1 MRVKSIAIELIA
13 TVLLIVSLSV
23 LAIVLYVS
31 SSTSEIV
38 EKIQLEAMDRET
50 RLADV
55 SLKQFTANINA
66 LVNYL
71 AEQEEVINSAWVEG
85 EDGRNVLESI
95 LKLNKDVQAVFIFNA
110 KGEITSGVTRN
121 GTSLNGDTTRAALW
135 KTKLLDGALEKY
147 VSEKVLSDNVI
158 GQRLL
163 GIGSRIYDF
172 VDGALIGG
180 VVVFADIEN
189 FSKRYIDTA
198 SFGESGYAYLI
209 DGTGVVV
216 AHPNDSIIFKRSSVV
231 DNIKQAEADGSNFFR
246 YQYNGTQKLLFFVK
260 DDITNW
266 YISTTVPYNELL
278 TTAERQQLIIMSIG
292 VVTLLCASL
301 ILLIGI
307 RKFFAK
313 PLIALGHY
321 ATEIATGN
329 FDTKLEG
336 SFRHEL
342 NNLAEQLRKMAV
354 DLQEQFGMSQGVLR
368 GINFPC
374 CVVDA
379 ENRMSFLNK
388 ELLELLGLSGVR
400 DDYLG
405 KTSGDVFWGDETRET
420 PLDKAVHEGEIARR
434 EGGVER
440 RDGKKLTTFYTVTPF
455 YDVSGKVLGA
465 FGLFYDLTEIRTAE
479 ARIVEQHEAILN
491 VAERVDAVSVSLEVA
506 ATNLLTQINETTSG
520 AHIQQER
527 AAETAVAVEEMN
539 ATVLEVAKNAG
550 NAASNTGICNER
562 VNEGSHAVNE
572 TVTAI
577 AKVSGEA
584 KELNNQMA
592 GLGEHAEAI
601 GHVIGVIS
609 DIADQTNLLALNA
622 AIEAARAGEAG
633 KGFAV
638 VADEVRKLA
647 EKTTSATREVGLA
660 VNSIQTSTTS
670 VAEVV
675 ERAVNAVV
683 EGTEKAEASGQL
695 LVSIK
700 NMMDEA
706 LGEVSAIAA
715 ATEEQ
720 SATSEQISKASSE
733 ISAITDEGVQTLGA
747 AIVAVEDLQEMVIE
761 LRALTDEMKSQ

>member
-23 LAIVLYVS
+23 LSIVLYVS

-38 EKIQLEAMDRET
+38 EKIQLEAMERET
-50 RLADV
+50 KLADT

-71 AEQEEVINSAWVEG
+71 AEREEVINSAWVEG
-85 EDGRNVLESI
+85 EDGRKLLDNV
-95 LKLNKDVQAVFIFNA
+95 LKLNKDVQAVFVFNG
-110 KGEITSGVTRN
+110 KGEITSGVTRS
-121 GTSLNGDTTRAALW
+121 GPSLNGDTSRATLW
-135 KTKLLDGALEKY
+135 KTKLLDGDSEKY
-147 VSEKVLSDNVI
+147 VSEKVLSDDII

-163 GIGSRIYDF
+163 AIGSRIYDF

-180 VVVFADIEN
+180 VVVLADVGN
-189 FSKRYIDTA
+189 FSKQYIDTA
-198 SFGESGYAYLI
+198 RFGKSGYAYVM
-209 DGTGVVV
+209 DGTGTII
-216 AHPNDSIIFKRSSVV
+216 AHPNSDLIFKRSSVF
-231 DNIKQAEADGSNFFR
+231 DNIKQAESDGINFLE
-246 YQYNGTQKLLFFVK
+246 YQYKGAQKFQRFVK
-260 DDITNW
+260 NTETNW
-266 YISTTVPYNELL
+266 YISTTVPRSELFA
-278 TTAERQQLIIMSIG
+278 TADRQQLIIMCIG
-292 VVTLLCASL
+292 AVTLLCASL

-313 PLIALGHY
+313 PLVALGHY
-321 ATEIATGN
+321 STEIAAGN
-329 FDTKLEG
+329 FDAKLEG

-342 NNLAEQLRKMAV
+342 SNLAEHLQKMTV

-388 ELLELLGLSGVR
+388 ELLELLGLHGNQ
-400 DDYLG
+400 DDFLG
-405 KTSGDVFWGDETRET
+405 KTSGDVFWGDEARET
-420 PLDKAVHEGEIARR
+420 PLVKAVRDGQHASR
-434 EGGVER
+434 EGAVER

-455 YDVSGKVLGA
+455 YDASGKALGA
-465 FGLFYDLTEIRTAE
+465 FGLFYDLTEIRNAE
-479 ARIVEQHEAILN
+479 ARIVEQHEEILQ
-491 VAERVDAVSVSLEVA
+491 VAEKIDAVSVSLEVA
-506 ATNLLTQINETTSG
+506 ATSLLTQINETTSG

-527 AAETAVAVEEMN
+527 ASETAVAVEQMN

-550 NAASNTGICNER
+550 NAASNTGICTDR
-562 VNEGSHAVNE
+562 VNEGSYAVNE

-584 KELNNQMA
+584 QELNNQMA
-592 GLGEHAEAI
+592 GLGEHAQAI

-633 KGFAV
+633 RGFAV

-660 VNSIQTSTTS
+660 VNSIQSSTTS

-675 ERAVNAVV
+675 ERAVSAVV
-683 EGTEKAEASGQL
+683 EGTEKAEVSGQL

-700 NMMDEA
+700 DMMDEA
-706 LGEVSAIAA
+706 FGEISAIAT

-733 ISAITDEGVQTLGA
+733 ISTITDEGVQTLGA

-761 LRALTDEMKSQ
+761 LRALTDEMKS